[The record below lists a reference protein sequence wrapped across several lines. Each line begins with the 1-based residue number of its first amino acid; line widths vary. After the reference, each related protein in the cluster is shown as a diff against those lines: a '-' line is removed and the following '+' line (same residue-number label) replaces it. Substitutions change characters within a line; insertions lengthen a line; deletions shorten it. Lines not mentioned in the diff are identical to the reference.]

1 MEYIEIDSN
10 EARYISEIPGFENG
24 LPHGV
29 LNKVK
34 TDVGENNFIN

>member
-1 MEYIEIDSN
+1 MNYIEIDAGD
-10 EARYISEIPGFENG
+10 ARYISQIVGFKDC

-34 TDVGENNFIN
+34 TDVGAT